1 MIQYNM
7 LEIYMATKESD
18 LNFEEQLSLLYSNPE
33 QIDKSLE
40 ANLKSISIIIVSQL
54 ILKIIRR

>member
-1 MIQYNM
+1 M

-18 LNFEEQLSLLYSNPE
+18 LNFEEQLSLLYSNPG